1 MKLTRKVAIVT
12 GGSRGIG
19 NAIVRTFAREGAS
32 VAVSYISSADQS
44 KEVVEQITVNG
55 GKAMAVRADVSD
67 RHQVKEMISEVVLA
81 YGRVDILV
89 NNAGIIIGGTTLGT
103 KEEDWDREMAVNLKG
118 PFHCTQECAR
128 IMVQQKYGKII
139 NVSSISGL
147 GGAPQGE
154 LAYCCA
160 KAGLIALT
168 MVAAQELGPYGIN
181 VNCIAP
187 GWTRTDMTLQ
197 EAKGRIEEVENLKA
211 SMAAVRRIGEPEDIA
226 NAALFLASDESSFVT
241 GQVIVADGGR
251 RDFLSHA

>member
-19 NAIVRTFAREGAS
+19 NAIARTFAREGAS
-32 VAVSYISSADQS
+32 VAVNFISSADQS
-44 KEVVEQITVNG
+44 KKVVDQITANG
-55 GKAMAVRADVSD
+55 GRAMSVRADVSD
-67 RHQVKEMISEVVLA
+67 RHQVKEMISEVVRA

-89 NNAGIIIGGTTLGT
+89 NNAGIIIGGTTLNT
-103 KEEDWDREMAVNLKG
+103 KDEDWDREMAVNLKG

-128 IMVQQKYGKII
+128 IMVQQKSGRII
-139 NVSSISGL
+139 NISSISGL

-154 LAYCCA
+154 LAYCCS

-168 MVAAQELGPYGIN
+168 MVAAQELGPHGIN

-187 GWTRTDMTLQ
+187 GWTRTDMTLR
-197 EAKGRIEEVENLKA
+197 EAEGRIEEVENLKA
-211 SMAAVRRIGEPEDIA
+211 SMAAVRRIGDPQDIA
-226 NAALFLASDESSFVT
+226 NAALFLASDESGFVT